1 MTALKTV
8 LTKWQLLLDMTRKYE
23 LANLRN
29 SYWTSNYIIWMQS
42 YPNSVWAKINHILI
56 KQKVRTAL
64 VTVIHIL
71 HISPWHLSIDCT
83 LQRRNFFALLIRL
96 IQRLNYTMTDG
107 NIFLRSIWKLLIKL
121 RLEKNAKVY
130 MIKSIMSQ
138 NIIKDLK
145 DAADFHFSSKMRQTR
160 VHLWQSDKVT

>member
-1 MTALKTV
+1 
-8 LTKWQLLLDMTRKYE
+8 
-23 LANLRN
+23 
-29 SYWTSNYIIWMQS
+29 
-42 YPNSVWAKINHILI
+42 
-56 KQKVRTAL
+56 
-64 VTVIHIL
+64 
-71 HISPWHLSIDCT
+71 
-83 LQRRNFFALLIRL
+83 
-96 IQRLNYTMTDG
+96 MTDG

-160 VHLWQSDKVT
+160 VHPWQSDKVT